1 MVFLSVIGNIGTHEE
16 MLDEVIL
23 IKCTEAA
30 VFMRLSIICG
40 TKTLLAGNLLT

>member
-1 MVFLSVIGNIGTHEE
+1 

-23 IKCTEAA
+23 TDSTEGS

-40 TKTLLAGNLLT
+40 TKTGWRSTDWRSIPASRL